1 MTSGIY
7 TVKVN
12 AIEVPWSYIKYK
24 RHFSI
29 RGQPFTVKVPNLES
43 YTIGHTVQIY
53 RDGVLVMEGELAKG
67 GWKADTSRV
76 QTVYNCFDYRRKLQ
90 AQQGIVTAPSE
101 AAAHVRA
108 QLANNDLHEDTFN
121 NYGSISVDY
130 GATTEAL
137 YYRHSVI
144 EDVLFVTGW
153 EFQTDPDGG
162 CDFKAQCGTDLSA
175 TIRFSRV
182 EGTLLTWVK
191 DYVVDGMQKVEK
203 VTVIGQGV
211 GSYQAYG
218 SDDTGAFAAGDPET
232 TINRKSIPTMAQCVT
247 AAEAVLVDMD
257 NDIKYGKVEVK
268 NVNEGRAFD
277 VFDTVNIVDDLLG
290 IDEDLRVAGMDVE
303 VWADTGESIILEVC
317 NIVHLQTSGEYLI
330 GDISGRLEDD
340 FSRTN
345 QVARVESERTI
356 LVVGESE
363 DGYSIV
369 ENGASAVTVEKDQFK
384 LSTGAT
390 AGDDCYIET
399 PDDQIDFAQEPSVSF
414 RFEIN
419 HVDPANG
426 MFAYIGPADDTLTQY
441 IAFLLF
447 TDTLYAV
454 STDPP
459 AASNIVS
466 ILDPVVV
473 DTVYTLEIYSREGLA
488 YFYLDGVLV
497 STQGTGVTANPIPT
511 AGVIKALYAG
521 VDNGP
526 LNTDVILKVYNY
538 EVKQKW

>member
-345 QVARVESERTI
+345 QITRIEHKRK
-356 LVVGESE
+356 LNMVGESE
-363 DGYSIV
+363 DGYSITEV
-369 ENGASAVTVEKDQFK
+369 GAATVTIEKEQMV
-384 LSTGAT
+384 LSTGAA
-390 AGDDCYIET
+390 AGDNCNLET
-399 PDDQIDFAQEPSVSF
+399 PADHLDFGKEPTCSF
-414 RFEIN
+414 RFSTSN
-419 HVDPANG
+419 VNNG
-426 MFAYIGPADDTLTQY
+426 GGI
-441 IAFLLF
+441 
-447 TDTLYAV
+447 
-454 STDPP
+454 
-459 AASNIVS
+459 
-466 ILDPVVV
+466 DPVVIVGMV
-473 DTVYTLEIYSREGLA
+473 DFGFADWIAMYG
-488 YFYLDGVLV
+488 DGSL
-497 STQGTGVTANPIPT
+497 
-511 AGVIKALYAG
+511 
-521 VDNGP
+521 
-526 LNTDVILKVYNY
+526 LKVQSST
-538 EVKQKW
+538 VLGGWTITTI